1 MKFKNS
7 SMSGIDELFASLN
20 EKRPLIHCITNPIS
34 ITKCANA
41 ILALGARPMM
51 AEHPA
56 EAPVITKT
64 AAALMIN
71 FGSLTETRETS
82 MRLSLE
88 AAKGA
93 GVKVC
98 LDVCGAACLENRR
111 SLALSFIKEF
121 QPEIVKG
128 NYSEIMALMRSDY
141 SCSGVDSDGTITEEE
156 MMTVSPE
163 LADMYGVT
171 VLASGKT
178 DIIADSGR
186 ICLVK
191 NGTEQLA
198 QVVGTGCMQGAIAA
212 TFLSQRSGFEAA
224 ADAAMVLGIC
234 GELARTRGWLGSF
247 DVRVMNMLSSITPKI
262 IRKKADI
269 VYVARD

>member
-1 MKFKNS
+1 
-7 SMSGIDELFASLN
+7 MSGSNNSTSGIGELFAALN

-51 AEHPA
+51 AEHPE
-56 EAPVITKT
+56 EAPVITRT
-64 AAALMIN
+64 AGALMIN
-71 FGSLTETRETS
+71 FGNLTEARVTS
-82 MRLSLE
+82 MKLSLE
-88 AAKGA
+88 AAKQA

-121 QPEIVKG
+121 SPEIVKG
-128 NYSEIMALMRSDY
+128 NYSEIMALSQSDY
-141 SCSGVDSDGTITEEE
+141 SSSGVDSDGKITEEE
-156 MMTVSPE
+156 MISVAPS
-163 LADMYGVT
+163 LAAMYGVT

-186 ICLVK
+186 ICLVR
-191 NGTEQLA
+191 NGNEQLSR
-198 QVVGTGCMQGAIAA
+198 VVGTGCMQGAIAA

-224 ADAAMVLGIC
+224 TDAALVLGIC
-234 GELARTRGWLGSF
+234 GERARTRGWLGSF
-247 DVRVMNMLSSITPKI
+247 DVRVMNELSSITPKI
-262 IRKKADI
+262 IRKRADI
-269 VYVARD
+269 VYIEKR